1 MAETPRQGSKN
12 SPSQRSYKAPGSEES
27 VFPGE
32 EKDHDPSRRSF
43 LLRMILMTAGAS
55 LLTGGYAWLWE
66 PRRLEIK
73 QVELKLPKF
82 PKAFDGLRVV
92 QFSDAHLGFH
102 TGVKEMRKLAA
113 TIEEQ
118 QPDLICF
125 TGDIVER
132 ESEPMRECIP
142 VLASMQAK
150 YGKFAV
156 LGNHDYRGGQQNE
169 VAAMFHEAGFKLL
182 RNEHVVIEQGGERL
196 AIAGLD
202 DALTGRPDPA
212 QAIKGLNQDVWKLLL
227 MHEPDYADIATPYGF
242 GLQLSGH
249 SHGGQVRF
257 PWVGA
262 LTTPRGSHKYV
273 QGLYYTNVQ
282 GVYYSTQTQM
292 PVYVNRGFGMTQLPI
307 RFLCRPELTVFELKG
322 LTT

>member
-1 MAETPRQGSKN
+1 MGEPTREGSKI
-12 SPSQRSYKAPGSEES
+12 SPPRRPDNESDPGKPI
-27 VFPGE
+27 FPGE

-43 LLRMILMTAGAS
+43 LLRMILMTASAS

-66 PRRLEIK
+66 PRHLEIK
-73 QVELKLPKF
+73 QVELKLPGF
-82 PKAFDGLRVV
+82 PKAFEGLRVA

-102 TGVKEMRKLAA
+102 TGLKQMEKLAE
-113 TIEEQ
+113 TIHEQ

-125 TGDIVER
+125 TGDMVER
-132 ESEPMRECIP
+132 EAEPMRECIP

-150 YGKFAV
+150 YGKYAV
-156 LGNHDYRGGQQNE
+156 LGNHDYRGRQQNE
-169 VAAMFHEAGFKLL
+169 VEIMFKEAGFTLL
-182 RNEHVVIEQGGERL
+182 RNSHALIEEGNSRL

-212 QAIKGLNQDVWKLLL
+212 AAIRGLDNKVWKLLL
-227 MHEPDYADIATPYGF
+227 MHEPDYADISAPFGF

-257 PWVGA
+257 PWIGA
-262 LTTPRGSHKYV
+262 LTTPRGSRKYI
-273 QGLYYTNVQ
+273 QGLYYA
-282 GVYYSTQTQM
+282 GERHM

-307 RFLCRPELTVFELKG
+307 RFLCRPELTVFELRG
-322 LTT
+322 